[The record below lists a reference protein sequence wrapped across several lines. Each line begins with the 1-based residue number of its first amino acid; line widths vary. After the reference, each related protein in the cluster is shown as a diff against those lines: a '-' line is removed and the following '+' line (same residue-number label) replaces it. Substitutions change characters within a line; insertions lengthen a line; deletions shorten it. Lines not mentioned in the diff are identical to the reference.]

1 MDSILPFLQYI
12 IESSLFLFLEF
23 TAVVGWVVVAS
34 LVLLR
39 QFHLAVVAGSLVETR
54 QPLNQSKTALRPGRY
69 RAIGKMCR
77 LGVPLAST
85 GEGPPLLGCCS
96 TDESSIG

>member
-1 MDSILPFLQYI
+1 M
-12 IESSLFLFLEF
+12 
-23 TAVVGWVVVAS
+23 VGWVVVAS

-85 GEGPPLLGCCS
+85 GEGPPLLGYDPLCIPQPHLHVDVS
-96 TDESSIG
+96 LARGG